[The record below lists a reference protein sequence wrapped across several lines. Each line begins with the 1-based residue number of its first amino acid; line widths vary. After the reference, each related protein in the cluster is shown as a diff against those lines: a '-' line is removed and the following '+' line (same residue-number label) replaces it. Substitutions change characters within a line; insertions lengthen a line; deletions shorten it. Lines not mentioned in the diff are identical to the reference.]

1 MDPKKAANYVKARN
15 KTLPEYQ
22 FGNFHVLVQSP
33 LSEDIDI
40 SKVFEDVNGLLPE
53 HFLNLVD
60 IVYIGE
66 FDFLKERE
74 INAMYSDGALYISNV
89 QDNNS
94 DLKDDIVHEIA
105 HAVEEKYGQFLYSDE
120 DIINEFLLKRSRLK
134 RILENQGYNIADLDF
149 LETEYN
155 EEFDNFLYNDI
166 GYDALQM
173 LAVELFLDPYSITS
187 LREYFATGFE
197 EYYLENRLYL
207 KDLSPY
213 VYRKLSLLE
222 ETDVETL
229 QFHDSDNI

>member
-1 MDPKKAANYVKARN
+1 M
-15 KTLPEYQ
+15 
-22 FGNFHVLVQSP
+22 
-33 LSEDIDI
+33 
-40 SKVFEDVNGLLPE
+40 
-53 HFLNLVD
+53 
-60 IVYIGE
+60 
-66 FDFLKERE
+66 
-74 INAMYSDGALYISNV
+74 
-89 QDNNS
+89 
-94 DLKDDIVHEIA
+94 
-105 HAVEEKYGQFLYSDE
+105 
-120 DIINEFLLKRSRLK
+120 LKRSRLK

-213 VYRKLSLLE
+213 VYKKLFLLNDNDLE
-222 ETDVETL
+222 EME
-229 QFHDSDNI
+229 HEY

>member
-1 MDPKKAANYVKARN
+1 VKARN

-89 QDNNS
+89 QDDNS

-120 DIINEFLLKRSRLK
+120 KIKNEFLLKRSRLK
-134 RILENQGYNIADLDF
+134 RILEYQGYDISNLDF
-149 LETEYN
+149 FETEYD
-155 EEFDNFLYNDI
+155 EGFDSFLYKEV
-166 GYDALQM
+166 GYDALQL
-173 LAVELFLDPYSITS
+173 LAVNLFTAAYSATS
-187 LREYFATGFE
+187 LKEYFARGFE
-197 EYYLENRLYL
+197 EYYLGNRLYL

-213 VYRKLSLLE
+213 IYRKLSLLNEKDQE
-222 ETDVETL
+222 EEEYEY
-229 QFHDSDNI
+229 

>member
-1 MDPKKAANYVKARN
+1 MDPKKAANYVKTRN

-22 FGNFHVLVQSP
+22 FGNFHVLVQDP
-33 LSEDIDI
+33 LSEDINI
-40 SKVFEDVNGLLPE
+40 SKVFKDVNGLLPE

-89 QDNNS
+89 QDDNS

-120 DIINEFLLKRSRLK
+120 DITNEFLLKRKKLK
-134 RILENQGYNIADLDF
+134 EILSFQDYDMSGLNF
-149 LETEYN
+149 FETEYD

-173 LAVELFLDPYSITS
+173 LAVELFINPYAITS
-187 LREYFATGFE
+187 LREYFSTGFE

-207 KDLSPY
+207 REISPY
-213 VYRKLSLLE
+213 IYRKLSLLE
-222 ETDVETL
+222 EKDVEEL
-229 QFHDSDNI
+229 QFYDNDNM

>member
-120 DIINEFLLKRSRLK
+120 DIINEFLLKRKKLK
-134 RILENQGYNIADLDF
+134 EILSFQDYDMSGLNF
-149 LETEYN
+149 LETEYS

-166 GYDALQM
+166 GYDALEM
-173 LAVELFLDPYSITS
+173 LAIELFLDPYSITS
-187 LREYFATGFE
+187 LREYFASGFE

-207 KDLSPY
+207 KNLSPY
-213 VYRKLSLLE
+213 VYKKLFLLNDNDLE
-222 ETDVETL
+222 EIE
-229 QFHDSDNI
+229 HEY

>member
-89 QDNNS
+89 QDDNS

-120 DIINEFLLKRSRLK
+120 DITNEFLLKRKKLK
-134 RILENQGYNIADLDF
+134 EILSFQDYDMSGLNF
-149 LETEYN
+149 FETEYD

-173 LAVELFLDPYSITS
+173 LAVELFINPYAITS
-187 LREYFATGFE
+187 LREYFSTGFE

-213 VYRKLSLLE
+213 VYKKLFLLNDNDLE
-222 ETDVETL
+222 EIE
-229 QFHDSDNI
+229 HEY

>member
-89 QDNNS
+89 QDDNS

-120 DIINEFLLKRSRLK
+120 DIINEFLLKRKKLK
-134 RILENQGYNIADLDF
+134 EILSLQDYDMTGLDF
-149 LETEYN
+149 FETEYN

-173 LAVELFLDPYSITS
+173 LAIELFLDPYSITS
-187 LREYFATGFE
+187 LREYFASGFE

-213 VYRKLSLLE
+213 VYKKLFLLNDNDLE
-222 ETDVETL
+222 EMDHEY
-229 QFHDSDNI
+229 

>member
-1 MDPKKAANYVKARN
+1 MDPKKAANYVKTRN

-33 LSEDIDI
+33 LPEDIDI
-40 SKVFEDVNGLLPE
+40 SKVFEDVNDLLPE

-60 IVYIGE
+60 IVYVGE

-89 QDNNS
+89 QDDNS

-213 VYRKLSLLE
+213 IYRKLSLLE